1 MNNVWT
7 EHCATLRQQIETLTA
22 EREQYKVAWQKA
34 EIEVHDLTAQLKQ
47 AREALEKYGRHTL
60 ECTYIEG
67 DDKCTCGFTAELA
80 QQPEQPRTAG
90 EQTSKEKEL

>member
-34 EIEVHDLTAQLKQ
+34 EIEVHDLTEQLRKTS
-47 AREALEKYGRHTL
+47 EAL
-60 ECTYIEG
+60 
-67 DDKCTCGFTAELA
+67 KCWQIAFTKE
-80 QQPEQPRTAG
+80 PRTAG
-90 EQTSKEKEL
+90 EQTKEKEL